1 MPESE
6 DRPSTAVGS
15 PGLMIETY
23 PDDSRVL
30 VAVSGE
36 LGLDVDAELRAALR
50 AALAAADE
58 AVELD
63 LSGVAF
69 WDCSALNVLLALREQ
84 ALAEGK
90 GVAVR
95 AASPIVERLLTL
107 TGTLPL
113 FTPDAGDAGDTRD
126 AGVQRRLGTEVV
138 QLRRAMQTRPT
149 IDLARGVLMASFGLS
164 RQDAW
169 EVLVAVSQRTNTKL
183 HRLADDLVEAVQ
195 GGPLSEQVR
204 HEVAAAV
211 ARLSPSRARESD

>member
-6 DRPSTAVGS
+6 DRPSTTVGS
-15 PGLMIETY
+15 PGLTIETY
-23 PDDSRVL
+23 PDDNRVL

-36 LGLDVDAELRAALR
+36 LGLDVDDELRAALR

-58 AVELD
+58 GVELD
-63 LSGVAF
+63 MSGVAF

-84 ALAEGK
+84 ASAEGK
-90 GVAVR
+90 AVAVS

-107 TGTLPL
+107 TGTLAL
-113 FTPDAGDAGDTRD
+113 FTPGAGDD
-126 AGVQRRLGTEVV
+126 GVEQQLGAEVV

-164 RQDAW
+164 PEDAW

-183 HRLADDLVEAVQ
+183 HRLADDLIGAVR
-195 GGPLSEQVR
+195 GGPLTEQVR

-211 ARLSPSRARESD
+211 ARLPASRAQEAD

>member
-63 LSGVAF
+63 MSGVAF

-113 FTPDAGDAGDTRD
+113 FTPDAGDTGDT
-126 AGVQRRLGTEVV
+126 GVGRRLGAEVV

-211 ARLSPSRARESD
+211 ARLSASRGREAD